1 MAYSSQSIIQNII
14 GGWSKSDIRLA
25 NLSDSLNLYQE
36 TQGDGASASAIL
48 RSIRGTTSLLEIS
61 GNPVCRGL
69 FQASRDYAGNP
80 VLFAVFGNKVY
91 VIRST
96 ESATSTLSYS
106 AAAIG
111 QINNLSTPVGICE
124 TGGEGSA
131 HPHLVVVDGAQVYAV
146 DTTLLDDDMTAD
158 WRSIDLPYRVD
169 STSQRIQPT
178 HCAYAYGYLIV
189 NDAGTDG
196 FYQTYQY
203 PFETTTSAGEID
215 YDIFMVNTTQYK
227 DYGFVTYAEW
237 QPDNLTA
244 LISNG
249 TYIYTFGPKSTQ
261 IFTFND
267 DVDCTW
273 TSPTNTANMIGIKAV
288 RSLARVGDLV
298 FFLGASDIGQNGIY
312 YWSGNTITK
321 VSSPDIE
328 REIDNMSNASDAIG
342 QCWTENGHIFYAI
355 SFITDDETLVYDGIE
370 KLWHR
375 RSSKDATTNLQ
386 HYWRPQFATLHDQ
399 KLFFGTNDGNLI
411 YLSDTF
417 EEYDGRPMIRMRR
430 SGALYNNYSPFY
442 ADAVH
447 LVINNGDFLNN
458 SISPRIML
466 RYAWDNGEWSNEE
479 CGLLGQIGEYG
490 YNTDWY
496 TLGSGKVLTLE
507 ISCSDPVNF
516 AILNGKIQS
525 TVMDVF

>member
-25 NLSDSLNLYQE
+25 NLSESLNLY
-36 TQGDGASASAIL
+36 
-48 RSIRGTTSLLEIS
+48 
-61 GNPVCRGL
+61 
-69 FQASRDYAGNP
+69 QASRDYAGNP

-106 AAAIG
+106 ATAIG

-355 SFITDDETLVYDGIE
+355 SFITDDETLV
-370 KLWHR
+370 
-375 RSSKDATTNLQ
+375 
-386 HYWRPQFATLHDQ
+386 
-399 KLFFGTNDGNLI
+399 
-411 YLSDTF
+411 
-417 EEYDGRPMIRMRR
+417 
-430 SGALYNNYSPFY
+430 
-442 ADAVH
+442 
-447 LVINNGDFLNN
+447 
-458 SISPRIML
+458 
-466 RYAWDNGEWSNEE
+466 
-479 CGLLGQIGEYG
+479 
-490 YNTDWY
+490 
-496 TLGSGKVLTLE
+496 
-507 ISCSDPVNF
+507 
-516 AILNGKIQS
+516 
-525 TVMDVF
+525 